1 LEVWVAKSEVVP
13 TRTAGDALAVLAAQV
28 RLARHH
34 KNWTAADL
42 GARIGVSARTITS
55 IERGSPGVAIGTV
68 LSAASVAGVPLFGAS
83 GEELARL
90 RRRGEERVALI
101 PTREYQPRSG
111 ADTDGLDF

>member
-1 LEVWVAKSEVVP
+1 MAKREVAP
-13 TRTAGDALAVLAAQV
+13 TRIAADALSVLAAQV
-28 RLARHH
+28 RLARHD

-55 IERGSPGVAIGTV
+55 IEKGSPGVAIGTV
-68 LSAASVAGVPLFGAS
+68 LSAASVVGVPLFGAS

-90 RRRGEERVALI
+90 RRRGQERVALI

-111 ADTDGLDF
+111 GHNDGLDF